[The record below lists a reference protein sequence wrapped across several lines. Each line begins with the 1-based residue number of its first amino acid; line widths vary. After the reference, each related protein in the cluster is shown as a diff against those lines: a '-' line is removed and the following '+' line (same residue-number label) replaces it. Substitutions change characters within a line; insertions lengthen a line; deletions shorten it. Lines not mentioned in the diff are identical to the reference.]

1 MNTSLGSSLLNYQL
15 KYTKLLSVQNRLNT
29 KMRIVHF
36 VCFSTIETLRALG
49 AIAPFGI
56 LMMKKLKRVL

>member
-29 KMRIVHF
+29 TMRIVHLF
-36 VCFSTIETLRALG
+36 CFSTIETLRALG
-49 AIAPFGI
+49 AIAP
-56 LMMKKLKRVL
+56 LVA

>member
-1 MNTSLGSSLLNYQL
+1 MNTSLGSSLLNYQV

-29 KMRIVHF
+29 KMRIVHLF
-36 VCFSTIETLRALG
+36 CFSTIETLRALD